1 MKIFQGLQNLQGIGD
16 RTQHCLVFIYS
27 SLISYSRNAV
37 YRVALDMHSHSVTYT
52 VFTWMVLYIDAYL
65 LVVHWFLVVSLTSLH
80 ISICKKRES
89 FVPWT
94 TLVKKCYK
102 TKPKP
107 PFRRNVSSIR
117 HEYAIT
123 SIFILFFVIFW
134 FLSNTIGNFYQSFVT
149 FPPKYEKQET
159 AKVIVTSFYFIIK
172 IF

>member
-1 MKIFQGLQNLQGIGD
+1 MKIFRGLQNHGIGD
-16 RTQHCLVFIYS
+16 RTQHCSVFIYS

-52 VFTWMVLYIDAYL
+52 VFTRPVLYIDAYL

-89 FVPWT
+89 FVGQEM
-94 TLVKKCYK
+94 LHK

-123 SIFILFFVIFW
+123 NIFILFFVFFLIFIQYDW
-134 FLSNTIGNFYQSFVT
+134 
-149 FPPKYEKQET
+149 
-159 AKVIVTSFYFIIK
+159 
-172 IF
+172 